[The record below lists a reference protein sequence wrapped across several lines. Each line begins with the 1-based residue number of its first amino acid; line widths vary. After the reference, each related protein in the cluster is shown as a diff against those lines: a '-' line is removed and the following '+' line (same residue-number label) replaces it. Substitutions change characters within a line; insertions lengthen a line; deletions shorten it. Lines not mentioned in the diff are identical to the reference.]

1 MVAVPPRSN
10 PARSCTALLSA
21 VAVTAYILVLPV
33 AAEAQGLKFFKNYF
47 HTGGHFAAGVSLNG
61 TGSGGFAEKTITI
74 DADPSG
80 VTGLPPNAD
89 ILAAF
94 LYWETVTDASGN
106 GTIGAKFNG
115 HPIGCPPSGPCS
127 PEFKLTRF
135 LNPSGTPPCWSTGG
149 ATGGG
154 SGAKQM
160 KSYRADVAP
169 FLPMIDGKRR
179 GIGTHTVRLPDI
191 GTGNVVPATAG
202 ATLLF
207 IYSIPGNQTL
217 KSTVIYD
224 GGFTMNQTNPSH
236 TVNLS
241 GWYQASTSSPSAYM
255 TQIVGNG
262 QTNFGELVS
271 FGGGAAATASV
282 MNPFTGQ
289 SGASDNQPGVWDTFT
304 TGITLNAGADSASV
318 TTSRGSGNGSFDCLS
333 WGAIIL
339 TTNVQDNEKDNIVD
353 ILESSSAPVT
363 DPNTGEKVPDLY
375 AMGARTWNRDIF
387 IEIGFMRSKAGYGP
401 NALNQTIPAN
411 HTHLPD
417 REALNMVVT
426 SFNAQGIKL
435 HLDVGDNYQK
445 AWSSGDWSKCFQ
457 QTNPTWS
464 ADCAII
470 PTIVPGTGTGNPNTN
485 PPIPL
490 ADGGEYIEETVC
502 SLSTQTSCL
511 FQDYPGPVQCGSPQ
525 LNFACRFTSVPGTVV
540 WKSGFRYYRD
550 EPISQLHRITA
561 SGLDKGPDEAA
572 CILAETDGN
581 PGTVCKRRFARNRN
595 DWFRYSLWVHATGIP
610 RDPPNQAT
618 PRNVSG
624 IGDFLGAD
632 HQVSLGLWDFARG
645 TTFTQASTFMHEVGH
660 GLGLRHGG
668 PTLEPN
674 CKPNYQSVM
683 NYLFQVRGLINDLGI
698 AEIGYSNQV
707 LKDLKEDDLNESVGL
722 KTTDNQ
728 TMQWRTRWYTDW
740 QTSFIDN
747 AGGLNITPVAKRC
760 NGAPKAN
767 ELMARVD
774 GTSTTGGID
783 WNANGAI
790 TGVVSPLLTSDL
802 NFSGQ
807 LTTLAQGSNDW
818 QNLNLQTIGSRRNV
832 GGWSA
837 ESGYWDTGYWDTGS
851 DTGYWDT
858 GYWDTGA
865 PGELDFASGYWD
877 TGYWDTGYWDTGYWD
892 TGAESESLLV
902 PKGEIDLDTAASI
915 GNAPNAV
922 AAAIPPGAK
931 DPVVSW
937 LPPHV
942 KSDKVGSYEVY
953 RVEGTSAAMIVTP
966 TNFLNRVT
974 INNNVPANQLS
985 VVDTTAK
992 NNVWY
997 IYIVMAQFTE
1007 NSPITNAAVRSGIA
1021 ASQPF
1026 RK

>member
-1 MVAVPPRSN
+1 MVAVPLRLN
-10 PARSCTALLSA
+10 PARSCTALFRA
-21 VAVTAYILVLPV
+21 VAITVCVLMLPV
-33 AAEAQGLKFFKNYF
+33 AAQAQGLKFFKNYF
-47 HTGGHFAAGVSLNG
+47 HTGGHFAAGVSLSG

-74 DADPSG
+74 NADPNG
-80 VTGLPPNAD
+80 VTGLPADAD

-94 LYWETVTDASGN
+94 LYWQTVTDASGN
-106 GTIGAKFNG
+106 GTIGAEFNG
-115 HPIGCPPSGPCS
+115 HPIGCPASGPCS
-127 PEFKLTRF
+127 AEFKLTRF
-135 LNPSGTPPCWSTGG
+135 LNPAGTPPCWSTGG

-179 GIGTHTVRLPDI
+179 GIGSHTVRLPDV

-202 ATLLF
+202 ATLVF

-217 KSTVIYD
+217 KSTVVYD
-224 GGFTMNQTNPSH
+224 GGFTMNQTNQSH
-236 TVNLS
+236 TLTLG
-241 GWYQASTSSPSAYM
+241 GWYQASTSNPNAYM

-262 QTNFGELVS
+262 QTNFGETVS
-271 FGGGAAATASV
+271 FSGGAAGTSSIV
-282 MNPFTGQ
+282 NPFTGQ
-289 SGASDNQPGVWDTFT
+289 SGASDGLPGVWDTFT
-304 TGITLNAGADSASV
+304 TPVTLNTGASSATV

-333 WGAIIL
+333 WGAIIM
-339 TTNVQDNEKDNIVD
+339 TTAVEDNEKDNIVD
-353 ILESSSAPVT
+353 VLESSSTSGTIT
-363 DPNTGEKVPDLY
+363 DPTTGEKVPDLY

-387 IEIGFMRSKAGYGP
+387 IEIGFMKSRKAYT
-401 NALNQTIPAN
+401 NAVPQTIQAN

-417 REALNMVVT
+417 RGALNMVVT

-445 AWSSGDWSKCFQ
+445 TWSSTDWSKCFQ
-457 QTNPTWS
+457 QNNPTWTV
-464 ADCAII
+464 DCAII
-470 PTIVPGTGTGNPNTN
+470 PLTIPGTGTGPNN
-485 PPIPL
+485 PPISL
-490 ADGGEYIEETVC
+490 ADGGEYIEETPC
-502 SLSTQTSCL
+502 SLSTDTSCL

-525 LNFACRFTSVPGTVV
+525 LNFACRFTVPGTVV

-550 EPISQLHRITA
+550 EPISQAHRITA
-561 SGLDKGPDEAA
+561 AGVDQGPNEGA
-572 CILAETDGN
+572 CITAETDN
-581 PGTVCKRRFARNRN
+581 IPGTVCKRRFARNRN

-610 RDPPNQAT
+610 RDPPNQAL

-632 HQVSLGLWDFARG
+632 HQVSLGLWDFATG
-645 TTFTQASTFMHEVGH
+645 TTFVQATTFMHELGH
-660 GLGLRHGG
+660 GLGRRHGG
-668 PTLEPN
+668 DLDQPN

-683 NYLFQVRGLINDLGI
+683 NYLFQVRGLINDQGI

-707 LKDLKEDDLNESVGL
+707 LKALEEDNLNESAGL
-722 KTTDNQ
+722 KTIDNQ

-747 AGGLNITPVAKRC
+747 AGGLNVTPVQKRC

-767 ELMARVD
+767 EVMARVD
-774 GTSTTGGID
+774 GVSTTGGID
-783 WNANGAI
+783 WNANGTI
-790 TGVVSPLLTSDL
+790 TGAVPPVMSDL
-802 NFSGQ
+802 NFSGPPFVD
-807 LTTLAQGSNDW
+807 LAQGSNDW
-818 QNLNLQTIGSRRNV
+818 QNLNLLTIGSRRNV
-832 GGWSA
+832 GGWSV

-892 TGAESESLLV
+892 TGAETDSALV
-902 PKGEIDLDTAASI
+902 PQGELDLETAAAI

-922 AAAIPPGAK
+922 TVAIPPGGK

-942 KSDKVGSYEVY
+942 KSDRVGSYEVY
-953 RVEGTSAAMIVTP
+953 RVEGQTMTP
-966 TNFLNRVT
+966 TNFQNRVT
-974 INNNVPANQLS
+974 INNLVPANQLS

-997 IYIVMAQFTE
+997 IYIVLAQFTE
-1007 NSPITNAAVRSGIA
+1007 TIPNTNVPVRSGIA
-1021 ASQPF
+1021 VSQPF